1 MFVTGSCS
9 AVCASDVGWEDGDH
23 QVEQVFRHSGAWAA
37 LRTETALKETEI
49 PVALG
54 FLPVQLVFT
63 LSCHRV

>member
-9 AVCASDVGWEDGDH
+9 TVCASDVGWEDGD
-23 QVEQVFRHSGAWAA
+23 QEEQVVCHSRAWAA

-54 FLPVQLVFT
+54 FLPVQLIFT
-63 LSCHRV
+63 LSCHRL